1 MYNFIRARTILSSD
15 KSPETRNYIAPSKQS
30 IHRFKV
36 ARQNNDV
43 KTLIV
48 FLYNIEEIEWK
59 KIKRQET
66 YGKSRNKNLQMC
78 KVHIKTI
85 LIP

>member
-30 IHRFKV
+30 IHRVKV

-48 FLYNIEEIEWK
+48 FLYNIEEIE
-59 KIKRQET
+59 
-66 YGKSRNKNLQMC
+66 
-78 KVHIKTI
+78 
-85 LIP
+85 